1 MQKKKTLKNGS
12 HLMKVQYH
20 TRMAP
25 YLKNLGLY
33 NIARLK
39 DCLVDKALITALVE
53 RWRPETNT
61 FHLPFG
67 EMTVTLE
74 DVSLLWGL
82 RITGN

>member
-1 MQKKKTLKNGS
+1 
-12 HLMKVQYH
+12 
-20 TRMAP
+20 MAP

-33 NIARLK
+33 NIARVK
-39 DCLVDKALITALVE
+39 DCPIDKALITALVE

-82 RITGN
+82 TVTGNFVLFCIVI